1 MLNTNEINIT
11 IQRNAHWLPF
21 LFNCLWAVFLKPLQN
36 TKIVSPPR
44 KLFVRGLPILLKIN
58 WKRKTQVL
66 DDFSWQSI
74 DQDQKVFA
82 GRCRKF
88 GEQKKIRLILKFV
101 LGAPIRF
108 SFSAGAYKGLL
119 HCWIKVYK
127 PSWTMWLQY
136 QASATLNNFNQT
148 KNHVCFKTNSM
159 NFL

>member
-1 MLNTNEINIT
+1 MTYN
-11 IQRNAHWLPF
+11 
-21 LFNCLWAVFLKPLQN
+21 
-36 TKIVSPPR
+36 KILSPPR

-66 DDFSWQSI
+66 DDFTWQSI

-108 SFSAGAYKGLL
+108 TFSAGAYKGLL

-148 KNHVCFKTNSM
+148 KIMSALKPIQWTFCSFLGITYIEESSFTNYCNS
-159 NFL
+159 LWTLLLES